1 MQEHLTEQQIEA
13 YRQRALAPGARLTLD
28 RHLAACAACLRRVVD
43 PEHVDL
49 AFTSLKESFLTPPDE
64 EPFHL
69 SHEELASY
77 ATGRVDEVD
86 RTIFE
91 SHLADCTRCSQAAT
105 RLAHVNS
112 DLIMKQPA
120 ELPHRARPSIA
131 AGVAAYW
138 RTLARPRL
146 AYVAGFILALI
157 SAALLLFSL
166 QSNRRTEDQA
176 QSAPAGKHD
185 QDQAR
190 TASPTQPDP
199 APTQAQGEP
208 ATQSAG
214 ANATGPLAP
223 KTSLPPRRVPSQI
236 TPANVVS
243 LYDGDQ
249 QVTLDQRGR
258 LSGLAGVSE
267 PIQQAV
273 KKALA
278 THELVRPAA
287 LDELA
292 AQRITLLN
300 EGADAVPFA
309 LSAPVGVVTLAE
321 RPTFHWRPLAGAD
334 SYTVAV
340 FDADFNR
347 VVQSAPQAT
356 TNWSS
361 PVALARGRIYFWQVT
376 ATRAG
381 QEIVSPVAP
390 APRARF
396 KVVDADKAREIEQ
409 TQRTRP
415 GSHLV
420 LGILYADAGLLAEAE
435 RELQSLVNA
444 NPRSQVALKL
454 LRQVRSW
461 QRAR

>member
-13 YRQRALAPGARLTLD
+13 YRQRALDSRARLTLD

-43 PEHVDL
+43 HEHVDL
-49 AFTSLKESFLTPPDE
+49 AFTALKESLLTPAGE

-69 SHEELASY
+69 SHEELARY
-77 ATGRVDEVD
+77 ATGTVDEVD

-91 SHLADCTRCSQAAT
+91 SHLADCARCDQAAT

-112 DLIMKQPA
+112 DVTTTQPA
-120 ELPHRARPSIA
+120 ELPRRARPSIA
-131 AGVAAYW
+131 AGVTAYW
-138 RTLARPRL
+138 HTLARPRL
-146 AYVAGFILALI
+146 AYVAVLILALVC
-157 SAALLLFSL
+157 ATLLLFSL

-176 QSAPAGKHD
+176 QSPPAGTHE
-185 QDQAR
+185 QAQTR
-190 TASPTQPDP
+190 STSPAQPDP
-199 APTQAQGEP
+199 APTQTQGEP
-208 ATQSAG
+208 ATQSA
-214 ANATGPLAP
+214 ASNATGPLAP
-223 KTSLPPRRVPSQI
+223 RTSSPPRSVPSQVVS
-236 TPANVVS
+236 AAVVS
-243 LYDGDQ
+243 LSDGDQ
-249 QVTLDQRGR
+249 QVTLDQHGR
-258 LSGLAGVSE
+258 LSGLLGVGE
-267 PIQQAV
+267 PIKQAV

-278 THELVRPAA
+278 THELARPAV

-292 AQRITLLN
+292 AQRITLLH
-300 EGADAVPFA
+300 EGSDAVPFA
-309 LSAPVGVVTLAE
+309 LSAPVGVVTLTE
-321 RPTFHWRPLAGAD
+321 RPTFQWRPLAGAD
-334 SYTVAV
+334 SYTVAI
-340 FDADFNR
+340 FDADFNS
-347 VVQSAPQAT
+347 VVQSAPQTT

-396 KVVDADKAREIEQ
+396 KLVDADKARAIEQ
-409 TQRTRP
+409 MQRTRP

-420 LGILYADAGLLAEAE
+420 LGVLYADAGLLAEAE

-444 NPRSQVALKL
+444 NPRSPVALQL